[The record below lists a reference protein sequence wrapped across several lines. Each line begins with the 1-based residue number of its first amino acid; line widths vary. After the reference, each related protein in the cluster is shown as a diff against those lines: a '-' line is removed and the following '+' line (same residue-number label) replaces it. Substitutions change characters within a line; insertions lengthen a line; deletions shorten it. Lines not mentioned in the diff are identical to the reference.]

1 MYKIHSST
9 KETLYP
15 PAVIQMFVGFTA
27 HFLTLPHRSSQTDV
41 YLWICLILF
50 YPVHPKTEPLTYTL
64 VPTIPA
70 PSRIPPGAPS
80 YAAQRGSQEEP
91 GVPKGFKPASKGDFE
106 PRDELTGLRFS
117 AFSEAPKDP

>member
-1 MYKIHSST
+1 MMYKIHSST

-50 YPVHPKTEPLTYTL
+50 YPMHPKTEPLTYTL

-70 PSRIPPGAPS
+70 PSRIPPGLLHTQHREAVRRNQEF
-80 YAAQRGSQEEP
+80 QRALNQH
-91 GVPKGFKPASKGDFE
+91 PKETLNREMS
-106 PRDELTGLRFS
+106 
-117 AFSEAPKDP
+117 